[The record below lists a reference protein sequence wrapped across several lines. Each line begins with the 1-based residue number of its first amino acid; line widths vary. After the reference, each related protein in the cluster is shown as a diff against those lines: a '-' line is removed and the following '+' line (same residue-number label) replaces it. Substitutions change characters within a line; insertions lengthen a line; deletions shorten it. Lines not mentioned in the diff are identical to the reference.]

1 MTTNVVRVP
10 GNYTIQA
17 SPTITLD
24 PSGGNGTN
32 TGTVVITGSLSVL
45 GQTTTVASTNAAI
58 KDNVLILNSGE
69 TNSYV
74 TLGTSGLIIDR
85 GNGANLSNAATLLFN
100 DTAGLDGFTWHTSD
114 ISGRGIFEFKSAG
127 AVSAVR
133 VNAIRID
140 ENSAPRVGGYP
151 RFNFFGSDNA
161 GAVISV
167 AGTANYETRVIDKDD
182 IPNKAYVDL
191 QIAANQ
197 ASVDNIRKIK
207 QGPAGSETYVQ
218 LDDISVTGQPSNI
231 QLGINQTPV
240 MTVSA
245 GSVLFPG
252 LAVTNQTITA
262 LTGAGTTGDL
272 YLEPTGSGSVILRR
286 ALRITNQALAPVSNT
301 NTTALYCTGT
311 VGAGGT
317 GIYYLNK
324 DASGEF
330 ISRKRAIIYGL
341 IF

>member
-1 MTTNVVRVP
+1 MTTNVVRAP
-10 GNYTIQA
+10 GNYIIQA

-24 PSGGNGTN
+24 PSGGIGLF
-32 TGTVVITGSLSVL
+32 TGTVVITGSLNVL

-85 GNGANLSNAATLLFN
+85 GNGANLSNAATLLYN
-100 DTAGLDGFTWHTSD
+100 DAAGLDGFTWHTSD
-114 ISGRGIFEFKSAG
+114 ISGRGIFEFKAAG
-127 AVSAVR
+127 GVSAIR

-151 RFNFFGSDNA
+151 RLNFFGSDNS

-182 IPNKAYVDL
+182 IPNKAYVDI

-197 ASVDNIRKIK
+197 SSVDNIRKIK

-218 LDDISVTGQPSNI
+218 LNDISVTGQPSSI
-231 QLGINQTPV
+231 ELGINQLPV
-240 MTVSA
+240 ATISQ
-245 GSVLFPG
+245 GSVVFPG
-252 LAVTNQTITA
+252 LAFTNQTITA
-262 LTGAGTTGDL
+262 LSGSGNADL
-272 YLEPTGSGSVILRR
+272 YLEPTGTGSVILRR
-286 ALRITNQALAPVSNT
+286 ALRITNQALPPISNT
-301 NTTALYCTGT
+301 NTTAIYTTGV
-311 VGAGGT
+311 VGPGGT
-317 GIYYLNK
+317 GVYYLNSL
-324 DASGEF
+324 ASGEF